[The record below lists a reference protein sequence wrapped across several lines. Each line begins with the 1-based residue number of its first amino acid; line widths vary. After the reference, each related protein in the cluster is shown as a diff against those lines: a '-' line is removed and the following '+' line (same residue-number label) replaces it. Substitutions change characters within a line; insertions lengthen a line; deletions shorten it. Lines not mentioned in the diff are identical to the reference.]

1 MIGSD
6 TNGSA
11 LTKQQSGSE
20 YNTLSTLSNTYT
32 HTNSHLGPI
41 NNNSCTRTNS
51 SANYYRNNMH
61 QDIGHNNNLDSH
73 HNNNNNNNHN
83 HHHHHH
89 HRTHSMRS
97 RSAKKSY
104 NRSIANSSHS
114 RTTSDIILRQKPA
127 YIITQLL
134 KRRKRQDNGYKLF
147 QQQRQL
153 IQNQQRQK
161 SSFQNNIIENKVEK
175 SSIESQGEEHDD
187 VYNDTKQNEYVSTVP
202 VISTDQAAT
211 QFELCHLPENNA
223 HYDYD
228 LEKKAA
234 RVSKYETGVQRLI
247 PDAFN
252 TQNKITNMEAD
263 LKNNIDNK
271 TNLNKIGITQLDKYS
286 TCGNDNNDNNLD
298 YTSSNGNVFTNYD
311 EILPYL
317 HLSTTVSHGSSV
329 SSKDRQR
336 GSFDN
341 KDKGFG
347 VDRKYLS
354 NEYPGGHRFSQDQ
367 DSYLDPKIFDK
378 EPQNQS
384 LKMSFLVG
392 IFVAVG
398 GFLYGYDTGLIN
410 SITDMPYVTKNFTTT
425 ASHEFTNGQHAI
437 IVSSLSI
444 GTFFG
449 ALLAPLL
456 CDRYGRRPT
465 VMVATFGVFMVGN
478 TLQICSKGIPLF
490 CCGRVVCGLG
500 VGLISAVV
508 PLYQAETVHKSV
520 RGAIICCYQ
529 WAITWGLL
537 VSSAVSQGTRL
548 IKGSASLRIPLGLQ
562 FVWATL
568 IGIGMY
574 FLPESPRYYVLKD
587 QLNDAAA
594 SLSYLRGVPID
605 DTGLLEELVEVK
617 ANYDYE
623 MSFHSKSIL
632 DCFKSSP
639 TRYKQTSRIFTGIA
653 IQAFQQFSGINFIF
667 YYGVNFFARTGI
679 QNSYMISFITYAV
692 NVAFNIPGLF
702 LVDLIGRR
710 KLLIGG
716 AILMFLGNIIV
727 AIIGTVVGD
736 TVRSAKIRIPFICLF
751 IASFSAT
758 WGGGVWV
765 VSAEMFPLGVR
776 SKCASISAASN
787 WLANVICAAITPY
800 IVSGEISDSTP
811 YAHSTGSKIF
821 FIWAALNL
829 CGAVIVFFSVYETSG
844 LTLEE
849 IDEVYKQ
856 SPCAYKSAKVNKEIK
871 LDDSHLIGFLSLA
884 KNYNNNNQ
892 HHNSSSAKKKKNK
905 KKKNV
910 RGKFFGKNSPD
921 DNATLNSGTTH
932 VDNSNVNSDKTNS
945 GNTLNDSQGYRRL
958 GPVDF
963 EKDCKKSDTFLSK
976 SKSNSSSLG
985 SNSKP
990 IGVSL
995 EDITADKNSM
1005 AKFKTDPLTVERH
1018 DNKTQESEF
1027 QSSPQIG
1034 SKHFV
1039 DLGHGLGLNTH
1050 NRGPPSIVSEDSDF
1064 GNTFELQ
1071 PNLISNLVDPQS
1083 LVVSGDDATKR
1094 DPPPEKGIDS
1104 AKRVLESSKSFIH
1117 NDVDLD
1123 DASIADSGVQA
1134 DGSAYNNNI
1143 KEYMAQLVDPLNNVH
1158 SCDIQEK
1165 QVDNLEQLECFRN
1178 SPLNYTEMFARVRQ
1192 EPPSVFLSTHDDSD
1206 GVEGLVNDF
1215 DFSEDDDDD
1224 DDDDDAEPPLRSQ
1237 IDFSKIIP

>member
-1 MIGSD
+1 
-6 TNGSA
+6 
-11 LTKQQSGSE
+11 
-20 YNTLSTLSNTYT
+20 
-32 HTNSHLGPI
+32 
-41 NNNSCTRTNS
+41 
-51 SANYYRNNMH
+51 
-61 QDIGHNNNLDSH
+61 
-73 HNNNNNNNHN
+73 
-83 HHHHHH
+83 
-89 HRTHSMRS
+89 MRG
-97 RSAKKSY
+97 RSARKNY
-104 NRSIANSSHS
+104 TRSITNSSHS

-134 KRRKRQDNGYKLF
+134 KRRNRQADGYKLF

-153 IQNQQRQK
+153 IQQRQQYLR
-161 SSFQNNIIENKVEK
+161 SRNKLLPNEMGK
-175 SSIESQGEEHDD
+175 ASINSQGNDSGNVSTDIKQMEH
-187 VYNDTKQNEYVSTVP
+187 VSTVP
-202 VISTDQAAT
+202 VISNDKNAHA
-211 QFELCHLPENNA
+211 QFEMCHLPENNA

-228 LEKKAA
+228 LEKKLGPNA
-234 RVSKYETGVQRLI
+234 RCKVGTQKVI

-252 TQNKITNMEAD
+252 TQSRV
-263 LKNNIDNK
+263 
-271 TNLNKIGITQLDKYS
+271 LNVEEKFNSKMDFEYS
-286 TCGNDNNDNNLD
+286 DNNNYTTRNNENNGNINYIPANNNVLTNYD
-298 YTSSNGNVFTNYD
+298 EVLPYLQLSATVSQGTYTSSN
-311 EILPYL
+311 
-317 HLSTTVSHGSSV
+317 
-329 SSKDRQR
+329 DRQR
-336 GSFDN
+336 VSFDN
-341 KDKGFG
+341 EGNG
-347 VDRKYLS
+347 YGANGKYLTS
-354 NEYPGGHRFSQDQ
+354 AYPGDQ
-367 DSYLDPKIFDK
+367 ESYLDPKIFDK
-378 EPQNQS
+378 EPQKQS

-410 SITDMPYVTKNFTTT
+410 SITDMPYVTKHFTTT

-478 TLQICSKGIPLF
+478 TLQICSQGIPLF

-500 VGLISAVV
+500 VGLLSAVV

-548 IKGSASLRIPLGLQ
+548 IEGSASLKIPLGLQ

-632 DCFKSSP
+632 DCFRSSP
-639 TRYKQTSRIFTGIA
+639 TRYKQRSRIFTGIA

-667 YYGVNFFARTGI
+667 YYGVNFFSRTGI
-679 QNSYMISFITYAV
+679 QNSYIISFITYAV
-692 NVAFNIPGLF
+692 NVVFNIPGLF

-716 AILMFLGNIIV
+716 AILMFVGNIIV

-736 TVRSAKIRIPFICLF
+736 TVQSAKIRIPFICLF

-821 FIWAALNL
+821 FIWAALNII
-829 CGAVIVFFSVYETSG
+829 GAVIVFFSVYETSG

-849 IDEVYKQ
+849 IDELYKQ
-856 SPCAYKSAKVNKEIK
+856 SPCAYRSTKVNKEIK
-871 LDDSHLIGFLSLA
+871 MDDSHLIGFLSLA
-884 KNYNNNNQ
+884 KNYNNNS
-892 HHNSSSAKKKKNK
+892 HHNNSSANKKNQKNKKTKKKK
-905 KKKNV
+905 V

-921 DNATLNSGTTH
+921 YDATLNSGTTH
-932 VDNSNVNSDKTNS
+932 VDTSNINSDKTNS
-945 GNTLNDSQGYRRL
+945 GNTSNDSFGYRRL

-963 EKDCKKSDTFLSK
+963 EKDYKQSDTFLTKSNSNSSS
-976 SKSNSSSLG
+976 SKSNSKPVVLSSER
-985 SNSKP
+985 SC
-990 IGVSL
+990 
-995 EDITADKNSM
+995 ADNNPTTNVE
-1005 AKFKTDPLTVERH
+1005 TDTFSER
-1018 DNKTQESEF
+1018 KEVQKGTF
-1027 QSSPQIG
+1027 QNPQQIG
-1034 SKHFV
+1034 SEHFV

-1050 NRGPPSIVSEDSDF
+1050 NRGPPSILSEDSDL
-1064 GNTFELQ
+1064 GNTFDLQ
-1071 PNLISNLVDPQS
+1071 PDLVNS
-1083 LVVSGDDATKR
+1083 LVLPQTLTLPDDTTKWGPSLVTAE
-1094 DPPPEKGIDS
+1094 DP
-1104 AKRVLESSKSFIH
+1104 AKRVLESRKSFIH
-1117 NDVDLD
+1117 KDVDLD
-1123 DASIADSGVQA
+1123 DASIAEIGVQA
-1134 DGSAYNNNI
+1134 DGSAYNSNI
-1143 KEYMAQLVDPLNNVH
+1143 KEYMAQLVDPLNN
-1158 SCDIQEK
+1158 SQPGEFQAK
-1165 QVDNLEQLECFRN
+1165 QVVDTPEQAEFFRS
-1178 SPLNYTEMFARVRQ
+1178 SPLNYNEMFARMRQ
-1192 EPPSVFLSTHDDSD
+1192 EPPSVFMDDNDISDSGD
-1206 GVEGLVNDF
+1206 GVEDEF
-1215 DFSEDDDDD
+1215 DFSDDDDD
-1224 DDDDDAEPPLRSQ
+1224 DDDDDVMTMMGLP
-1237 IDFSKIIP
+1237 